1 MSFLK
6 DVVKTNSLEAW
17 ERLLSFAPTHLYAP
31 SRGGKRRSL
40 ATTINKQLD
49 NENGPPE
56 SLIHAQERRRQR
68 SHDSPDLWRA
78 RFLVSSR
85 LEEGDF
91 RGAVK
96 LYSFHYF
103 YYC

>member
-1 MSFLK
+1 MRLDIKPLQSLCHCSK
-6 DVVKTNSLEAW
+6 MCVVKTNSHEAW

-56 SLIHAQERRRQR
+56 SLIHAQERR
-68 SHDSPDLWRA
+68 
-78 RFLVSSR
+78 
-85 LEEGDF
+85 
-91 RGAVK
+91 
-96 LYSFHYF
+96 
-103 YYC
+103 